1 MHASTINGNYIMF
14 GSCDMER
21 EWTDL
26 FVILKLFLVFQ
37 HADNPENLNFEKM
50 RKKKLLFYTCLT

>member
-1 MHASTINGNYIMF
+1 MYASTINDNYIMF

-21 EWTDL
+21 ERIDF

-50 RKKKLLFYTCLT
+50 RKKNYYFTHV

>member
-1 MHASTINGNYIMF
+1 MHASAINDNYIMF

-21 EWTDL
+21 EWTDF

-37 HADNPENLNFEKM
+37 HADNPENLSFEKM
-50 RKKKLLFYTCLT
+50 RKKNYYFTHV

>member
-1 MHASTINGNYIMF
+1 MFIINDDHMIY

-21 EWTDL
+21 EWTDF